1 MKSPHHTP
9 VVEVRNLE
17 RSFGTTLAVDGVSL
31 HIRPGEIFGMLGP
44 SGCGKTTL
52 LRLIAGLDQPDAG
65 SVLLNG
71 CDVTD
76 QPAYRRNI
84 HTVFQSYALFPRMSV
99 AANIEFGMRA
109 SRVPRA
115 DRRERVAEALKLV
128 GLEGKERRRPHEIS
142 GGEQQRVA
150 LARALVNRPPV
161 LLLDEPLA
169 ALDAH
174 LRREMQSELRRIQH
188 ETGCSFILVT
198 HDQDEAFS
206 LCDRVAVMFNGQL
219 RQIAAPD
226 ELYRNPASVEVARFV
241 GRSSLLPAV
250 WSQGQALLANEWGI
264 AADAATELRERDACT
279 LMLRPRQITFGG
291 RQGLPGL
298 IEHVAFA
305 EDRYQS
311 TVKTSIGI
319 VSAETDEHPGPVGTA
334 VTLGTNQT
342 RGWVLPSEH

>member
-109 SRVPRA
+109 NRVPRA

-128 GLEGKERRRPHEIS
+128 GLEGKERRRPHELS

-174 LRREMQSELRRIQH
+174 LRREMQSELRRIQQ

-226 ELYRNPASVEVARFV
+226 RA
-241 GRSSLLPAV
+241 LP
-250 WSQGQALLANEWGI
+250 Q
-264 AADAATELRERDACT
+264 
-279 LMLRPRQITFGG
+279 PR
-291 RQGLPGL
+291 
-298 IEHVAFA
+298 
-305 EDRYQS
+305 
-311 TVKTSIGI
+311 
-319 VSAETDEHPGPVGTA
+319 
-334 VTLGTNQT
+334 
-342 RGWVLPSEH
+342 